1 MDEAT
6 KRDMQNKWRGG
17 GVRGEGKGRVVGEG
31 EGGECKTRK
40 SERILGG
47 GKEDVKAKKKTK
59 WKEENLLWLSR
70 LKLVH

>member
-17 GVRGEGKGRVVGEG
+17 GVRGEGKGRVVSEG

-59 WKEENLLWLSR
+59 
-70 LKLVH
+70 